1 VDNEVLYPVTVV
13 LWIGRRTRIGLSST
27 EGGDTHTTSHLD
39 ILHSQHG
46 PCPPGLH
53 VQPMSCK
60 YNCPAKSGWVDGCLE
75 VYSEAKLSQAVQ
87 PASQPAS
94 QPALF
99 CPVLLVVG
107 CPVRGSAL
115 CSRHLFFFAALLRM
129 KARGGKGF
137 MLLLFSRPAS
147 MSLSMRRLAISV
159 LSKGPNETTFHPRLA
174 SSTRLS
180 PVNPS
185 FIA

>member
-1 VDNEVLYPVTVV
+1 MDNEVLYPVTVV

-94 QPALF
+94 
-99 CPVLLVVG
+99 PVLSCPARGWLSCSWERLVF
-107 CPVRGSAL
+107 PPP
-115 CSRHLFFFAALLRM
+115 FFFCGTAPDESKRRQGFHAAALLSTCVNVTVD
-129 KARGGKGF
+129 AQTCN
-137 MLLLFSRPAS
+137 
-147 MSLSMRRLAISV
+147 LSIIQ
-159 LSKGPNETTFHPRLA
+159 GT
-174 SSTRLS
+174 
-180 PVNPS
+180 
-185 FIA
+185 